1 MSHSYRLVQWNRH
14 KVVYDLI
21 LAGAIGAYL
30 AVFTGLSVM
39 LASESEGIS
48 EPIIAMRA
56 IGSCAFL
63 LLHVALAIGPLSR
76 IDKRFAP
83 LLYNRRHLGVATF
96 ILALLHATI
105 AVGFYGGF
113 GVDDPV
119 TAVLARY
126 SPESFVSLSGFPFE
140 ILGFAALLILFVMA
154 ATSHDF
160 WLANLGARAWKWI
173 HMLVYPA
180 YALLV
185 VHVVLGAMQSER
197 SLVYP
202 IVLGLG
208 IVTLGS
214 LHVVAGWREA
224 RKDRDSIGI
233 PARAGLDEPRWI
245 EVGSVDEIRPDR
257 AKIVCLNGR
266 ERIAVF
272 RHNDAI
278 SAVSNVC
285 AHQGGPLGEGK
296 IVNGCI
302 TCPWHGYQYLPESGQ
317 SPPPYT
323 EKIATYQ
330 VRVEGRRILVNPDAL
345 APGTPVEPA
354 RFEAL
359 DGGNS
364 CE

>member
-21 LAGAIGAYL
+21 LAGAIGVYL
-30 AVFTGLSVM
+30 AVFAGLSVM
-39 LASESEGIS
+39 LASENEGIS
-48 EPIIAMRA
+48 EPIVAMRA

-63 LLHVALAIGPLSR
+63 LLHVALAIGPLAR

-96 ILALLHATI
+96 ILALLHAAI

-113 GVDDPV
+113 GVDDPA

-126 SPESFVSLSGFPFE
+126 SVDSFGSLTGFPFE
-140 ILGFAALLILFVMA
+140 ILGFLALLILFVMA

-160 WLANLGARAWKWI
+160 WLANLGARVWKWI
-173 HMLVYPA
+173 HMLVYVA
-180 YALLV
+180 YGLLV
-185 VHVVLGAMQSER
+185 MHVVLGAMQSER

-214 LHVVAGWREA
+214 LHVVAGWREV
-224 RKDRDSIGI
+224 RKERNAIDVPTGTDS
-233 PARAGLDEPRWI
+233 PELRWI
-245 EVGSVDEIRPDR
+245 DIGSVDEIRPDR
-257 AKIVCLNGR
+257 AKIVCLKGR

-296 IVNGCI
+296 IVDGCV

-317 SPPPYT
+317 SPPPYS
-323 EKIATYQ
+323 EKVATYQ

-354 RFEAL
+354 RFQTL

-364 CE
+364 RE